1 MILYHMNMGY
11 PLLCEDSE
19 LIIDPALTIP
29 RNSAAEGGLNE
40 YMKFIEPQPIY
51 SEQVFCHSLKA
62 SGNGETSAT
71 LQNNKLGIALT
82 IKFNTEQLPYLI
94 QWKMMGS
101 GEYVLGLEPS
111 NVPGKNR
118 KELRNE
124 NMLPYLEPGEFVT
137 NSLEVELNGIK
148 KEK

>member
-1 MILYHMNMGY
+1 MNLGY

-19 LIIDPALTIP
+19 LIIDPALTNP
-29 RNSAAEGGLNE
+29 RNSEAEKGLND
-40 YMKFIEPQPIY
+40 YMKFVKPQATY

-62 SGNGETSAT
+62 SGTGETSAT

-82 IKFNTEQLPYLI
+82 IKFNTKQLPYLM
-94 QWKMMGS
+94 QWKMMGD

-118 KELRNE
+118 KELREE
-124 NMLPYLEPGEFVT
+124 NILPYLQPGEFVT
-137 NSLEVELNGIK
+137 NNLEVVLSEINRNK
-148 KEK
+148 